1 MLCGRRG
8 PRLVWST
15 NENLKDPAMTQSASN
30 VPPPNVGL
38 ERVSV
43 IICAYTLDRW
53 ELLTEALI
61 SVLNQD
67 RAPSEVFLSID
78 HNPELYA
85 RCVAELAPLV
95 DGSPWRLQIVQNRFD
110 SRLGGART
118 TAAEIATGDVL
129 VFLDDDAA
137 ATPSWLHSLIRHYED
152 PLIVAVGGAPVAR
165 YESERPR
172 WLPHECNWIFG
183 CAYRGLPEKV
193 GPIDHMIGANMS
205 VRREVLMSW
214 GGFQSDNHD
223 DMDLSHRAIH
233 LHGAPSVI
241 YDPSAVVNHFVPGSR
256 LTWAYFWRRCF
267 FVNRGKVAAFRGLG
281 QASNLKA
288 EIRFAFRSLSWALV
302 SEGRALLHGDFYAP
316 VRYLALLTAIA
327 LGGTGAL
334 VGRLR

>member
-1 MLCGRRG
+1 
-8 PRLVWST
+8 
-15 NENLKDPAMTQSASN
+15 MTSRASDAHSPD
-30 VPPPNVGL
+30 VATPS
-38 ERVSV
+38 VSV

-53 ELLTEALI
+53 QLLTQALQ
-61 SVLNQD
+61 SVVDQEL
-67 RAPSEVFLSID
+67 APTEVFLSID

-85 RCVAELAPLV
+85 RGVAELVPLV
-95 DGSPWRLQIVQNRFD
+95 DGAPWTLRIVQNRFD
-110 SRLGGART
+110 SRWGGART

-137 ATPSWLHSLIRHYED
+137 ASPTWLKTLIRHYED
-152 PLIVAVGGAPVAR
+152 PRIVAVGGAPVAR
-165 YESERPR
+165 YEAQRPR

-233 LHGAPSVI
+233 LHGAASVI
-241 YDPSAVVNHFVPGSR
+241 YDPSATVSHFVPRSR
-256 LTWAYFWRRCF
+256 LTWTYFWRRCF

-288 EIRFAFRSLSWALV
+288 EFRFVARSLSRALLV
-302 SEGRALLHGDFYAP
+302 EGRALLRGDLYAP
-316 VRYLALLTAIA
+316 LRYLALLVAIV
-327 LGGTGAL
+327 LGGAGAV